1 MTQDYISID
10 LETTG
15 LQPKKNKIIE
25 IGAWKVEKGEI
36 TDSFLTFVNP
46 GRKLEERITELTGIR
61 DEDLQDAPYIEEV
74 LPGLMTFMGDM
85 PILGHSVMFDYT
97 FLKKAAVNNGFS
109 FEKKG
114 IDTLLIARKYLPEL
128 EHRSLDYL
136 CGYFQIPHRAHR
148 ASEDARATHI
158 LYRRLAELFY
168 EKEYAQKPGE
178 DNLFVPRQLVI
189 TVKKELPVTI
199 QQKKLLYKLIHR
211 YKIDVNTDIER
222 LSRSEASRLEN
233 RITSGQFGPLSPPDD
248 AE

>member
-15 LQPKKNKIIE
+15 LQPKTEKIIE
-25 IGAWKVEKGEI
+25 IGAWKVENGEI
-36 TDSFLTFVNP
+36 TDSFSSFVNP
-46 GRKLEERITELTGIR
+46 GRKLTERITELTGIK
-61 DEDLQDAPYIEEV
+61 DEDLRDAPYIEEV
-74 LPGLMTFMGDM
+74 LPGLLNFMGDM

-97 FLKKAAVNNGFS
+97 FLKKAAVNQRFS

-114 IDTLLIARKYLPEL
+114 IDTLMIARKYLPEL

-158 LYRRLAELFY
+158 LYRKLAELFY
-168 EKEYAQKPGE
+168 EKECTEKPSEG
-178 DNLFVPRQLVI
+178 NLFMPRQLVI
-189 TVKKELPVTI
+189 TVKKEFPATI
-199 QQKKLLYKLIHR
+199 QQKKLLYRLIHR
-211 YKIDVNTDIER
+211 HKIDVNADIER

-233 RITSGQFGPLSPPDD
+233 RIRSGQFGPLSPPDD
-248 AE
+248 EE

>member
-15 LQPKKNKIIE
+15 LQPKTEKIIE
-25 IGAWKVEKGEI
+25 IGAWKVENGEI
-36 TDSFLTFVNP
+36 TDSFSSFVNP
-46 GRKLEERITELTGIR
+46 GRKLTERITELTGIK

-74 LPGLMTFMGDM
+74 LPGLLNFMGDM
-85 PILGHSVMFDYT
+85 PILGHSIMFDYT
-97 FLKKAAVNNGFS
+97 FLKKAAVNQRFS

-114 IDTLLIARKYLPEL
+114 IDTLMIARKYLPEL

-158 LYRRLAELFY
+158 LYRKLAELFY
-168 EKEYAQKPGE
+168 EKECAQEPEEG
-178 DNLFVPRQLVI
+178 NLFVPRQLVI
-189 TVKKELPVTI
+189 TVKKEFPATI
-199 QQKKLLYKLIHR
+199 QQKKLLYRLIHR
-211 YKIDVNTDIER
+211 HKIDVNADIER

-233 RITSGQFGPLSPPDD
+233 RIRSGQFGPLSPPDD
-248 AE
+248 EE